1 MMRKLLLVCLWIV
14 MAVGVYA
21 DDVTFTASA
30 PDAVVNGD
38 QFRLTYTINT
48 QKVKDFRAPSISSFD
63 VLMGPSRSQQSSTQ
77 IINGSMTSSSSIT
90 YTYILMATKEGEFT
104 IPGATIT
111 ANGTSLKSNSVK
123 IKVLPKDRANG
134 ISSGSGSGSNAS
146 GKSSASVS
154 GKDLFMTATLS
165 KSKVYE
171 QEAIL
176 LTYKVYTTLN
186 LTGLQGKMPDLKGFH
201 VQEVEL
207 PQKSYSLEHYNGR
220 NYKTVVYAQYVLF
233 PQQTGKLEIPAI
245 SFEGVVAQAV
255 QTDDPFEAFFNGG
268 SNYVEVKKKIQTPK
282 LSVEVLPYPSG
293 KPENFSGAV
302 GEFSLKSSINATKV
316 KTNDAVT
323 LKLVISG
330 VGNMK
335 LIGNPEVKFP
345 ADFEEYDPK
354 EENNYSLTANGLS
367 GSKTIEY
374 LAIPRQPGTY
384 TIPAVEFSYFDPKTK
399 SYKTL
404 KSESYDL
411 TVEKGKG
418 NADQVISDFTNKED
432 VKILGSDIRY
442 IKTGESALRTRG
454 DYFFGSAAYYAW
466 YVVPFALFMALL
478 IVLRKQAMENAN
490 LVKSR
495 RKKANKTASRRL
507 KQASKLLAENKKN
520 EFYDEV
526 SKALWGYMS
535 DKLNIPVAE
544 LTKDNIESKLAGI
557 HTPEELTK
565 AFLDTLN
572 DCEFARYAPGDE
584 NEAMDKIY
592 ASAVDVISRME
603 DQIKHA

>member
-1 MMRKLLLVCLWIV
+1 

-165 KSKVYE
+165 KSKAYE

-384 TIPAVEFSYFDPKTK
+384 TIPAVEFSYFDPTTK

-404 KSESYDL
+404 KSESYEL

-454 DYFFGSAAYYAW
+454 DYFFGSAANYAW